1 MIQNKILEEHKFRE
15 HKLQTNGLV
24 LKLKDNGF
32 DKESSL
38 VKSCGGYLLFSR
50 DEHQVSKEQRRKL
63 KEANFCK
70 FRFCSMCNWRRVRKV
85 GVQMIEALEEIEKKK
100 EVSYLSL
107 TLTIDNPKVDDLKDA
122 VKEMNESFKR
132 MSKLKIYKNAII
144 GHFKAL
150 ELLGDNTKDGEIH
163 PHFHILL
170 VVSKGYFKSKNY
182 ISQAKWAEMWGQSL
196 RVDYTPIVHIRRIK
210 PNVRRRMNAL
220 NSAVLEVAKYAVK
233 HTELEN
239 RTEADFGKIIIKTKG
254 MRFFATGGEL
264 KKSINLMKLD
274 EDLIGLKERTEAEWV
289 QIEEELYRWI
299 DGDYRISSK

>member
-1 MIQNKILEEHKFRE
+1 MIQNKILEEPKFRE

-32 DKESSL
+32 DKECSL

-63 KEANFCK
+63 KEANFCR

-107 TLTIDNPKVDDLKDA
+107 TLTINNPKVDDLKDA

-150 ELLGDNTKDGEIH
+150 ELLGDNTKDEEIH

-182 ISQAKWAEMWGQSL
+182 ISQAKWAEMWGKSL

-239 RTEADFGKIIIKTKG
+239 RTDDDFGKIIIKTKG

-264 KKSINLMKLD
+264 KKSINLLKLD
-274 EDLIGLKERTEAEWV
+274 EDLIGLKEKTEAEWV

-299 DGDYRISSK
+299 DGDYRLSVK